1 MYLIQTVQ
9 TTWRPQLPLPKE
21 LQLTDE
27 RHNDTKLI
35 STKADIHYTQNY
47 EENYQPAAGAAEEE
61 QEQEQQQ
68 MDRLRGNHGGSI
80 GGSSQQLSH
89 KQKWSFGRLFRGKKK
104 DAAECSPSSSE
115 EDRKAGFV
123 PTQRQSTGSG
133 KPKGK
138 PGKST
143 ASRGSSRYEEQAPPP
158 PPPHPSHSIDN
169 EFFLPVETIQQQPE
183 PYYQNQ
189 PGPSY
194 YHRSMSNSLDRRGL
208 MQQQL
213 QPHPQHMAGKS
224 RSAQRKPPGVHHSS
238 AEEEL
243 ISLNSSTFSKYRSD
257 ESIHSGGHALMQGSA
272 QSQCPSQSQNSRRSR
287 AARNER
293 YYKRLSRDG
302 EQSHG
307 GVPPLPNS
315 QRYKTQPLPL
325 SIYQPSAAYV
335 QWQPQQQ
342 PQQQQQQ
349 QQQQRPL
356 QNTIQSD
363 GKRSIS
369 YDSHIHLQNVN
380 GRMQSKPLPPP
391 PPPRDPLRRVH
402 AVGSSSGDLRPVS
415 YAFDHSGRCVS
426 DDRIWQPAPHYQSV
440 HSLNS
445 QPSSSIASAPP
456 VSQQQHHRR
465 FITRSERNANP
476 GKQSLPNGIDFHYV
490 ADATPRSRKPIHMM
504 EADKQEATPPSSG
517 MLRTSKS
524 GLPTAAAAAAP
535 QPILKPRSI
544 SSSRLSEMRGGYPM
558 PMYSEVLKPKRTAA
572 PAPAVNALPDQD
584 TVVCGSL
591 QIKPNYVEIRHRDV
605 VHKTNS
611 MPHHYQRRSG
621 EDLPNK
627 YEEYVAEKREQHQQA
642 PPPVYPERKQ
652 SLPAAAPVYFPRKKP
667 ANLEEAIN
675 ELEAIY
681 KSLGLTEPQEPKA
694 EMPQMEPP
702 AAPKLR
708 VPTPSDFEKFALAH
722 ADEYDDE
729 DSPTGEPDPVRDD
742 VAYRNL
748 QLANLQ
754 HRSSERQPPFGIPV
768 GPIVPAPQSDYLHVE
783 PIRVIKKKKSTSPDI
798 VKDDLAVRALRKDPP
813 GPKSSFHYPMQKKQ
827 RATRT
832 QSANIYNLIHRDA
845 AKPSGGDLRSY
856 MELTKSIERAGSMSN
871 LQAEATSDIPAT
883 LDLLRKLKAQDEE
896 MEAVQKKAHAIPFRH
911 PSQGGAIAHLP
922 ERLISKEEAPKAPPV
937 AAPRKSLTP
946 EPHLDDALNKIA
958 QDAQASS
965 LKLSQELH
973 ELRREALIT
982 AARPKLNAE
991 QQKLE
996 NELQEI
1002 DAVSKAAKRCGQ
1014 MLLDNLPDA
1023 GQEEE
1028 YQMQPQR
1035 KLHKEGKLIRAIDEV
1050 SEAANAVCEKILKDI
1065 VTTEPPVIVHEARQV
1080 KQPTGA
1086 AQTEHLVM
1094 PNLIKKL
1101 DPIQSEKMEHIA
1113 RRCMRQL
1120 SELAEAPQP
1129 DYDNLPAACNINA
1142 APATDAAGADATL
1155 ISTVPETLEE
1165 IDKIMQ
1171 ECERQAKGST
1181 AGSGSTTDDQRTTA
1195 PSITSGSNSNSH
1207 SGGGSSCPPNVSTTA
1222 SSFSSSSDCLA
1233 KSSSPSTAS
1242 RLLSSSITSFNPYSS
1257 SDYIKSQSS
1266 DYHAPSTDPIKTFST
1281 TSYDVQSTT
1290 ANNTTNS
1297 TMSTTNNTNTISS
1310 CTTNLRETNP
1320 ETTASCSSVS
1330 PQPLQLTP
1338 VRGTSSSPS
1347 QYNSSEE
1354 LAAIFGIEEQPKQRK
1369 NRQQQQQQQQ
1379 QHTGKGDAQG
1389 SPAAAR
1395 RASTASTAFAS
1406 ASATTNAPAMP
1417 PATATTSSATNR
1429 VLNVASDVT
1438 TSPTSSNTSSND
1450 SASNCSSICNYKLE
1464 TIPEQEQ
1471 DVDQDMEDNSLK
1483 LSPNFNRI
1491 YASKIRIVMDDEQPL
1506 VLEEEAEISTLSEAV
1521 VDVETHFDSLSS
1533 LEEEVSSNPDS
1544 GNVSLTDYPLG
1555 GNQNQHANASLELQ
1569 TTYNSRFEVREH
1581 YVSEVSI
1588 SASEESTTDEEEQ
1601 TDTDKTVRVRDL
1613 NAREDGFPRLP
1624 TEEEL
1629 LESLREE
1636 LELNE
1641 RAAESVEV
1649 SEEFS
1654 GVTELRIEEDAL
1666 TDDSLEEDIVI
1677 EIQISSSEATDTEE
1691 SEESLES
1698 DVQLD
1703 EAISLSEEVY
1713 KLACETLKIQ
1723 EITLD
1728 ERKFDEETLNERK
1741 LNEDTIDESELDEE
1755 HLDEKNLNKQK
1766 YDEEQLDETLLNDC
1780 RFVLEEVELSLKET
1794 EEILEQIEPNATEF
1808 NELSL
1813 DECDSVMQFP
1823 RHKSIVYE
1831 TPALNLSI
1839 SEVKLNYETKVGEEM
1854 EAEHQTPVAD
1864 EANQSIDSENDDDIP
1879 INDTSARNENEPLEK
1894 QGKSSGDVSETRKGL
1909 PAAAEE
1915 EEEEQPT
1922 TSSKALS
1929 VFGEVRTV
1937 APAEGAA
1944 AAAVGG
1950 AAARGGLTTLEHVFV
1965 ACTVGLI
1972 TPNDLL
1978 TLCLIVIGVII
1989 IIAIALAA

>member
-27 RHNDTKLI
+27 RHNDTKVI

-47 EENYQPAAGAAEEE
+47 DDNYQPAAAAAAAAAEGED
-61 QEQEQQQ
+61 QEQME
-68 MDRLRGNHGGSI
+68 RLRGNHGGSI

-123 PTQRQSTGSG
+123 PSQRQSTGSG

-138 PGKST
+138 PGKSSAT
-143 ASRGSSRYEEQAPPP
+143 RGSSSRYEEQAPPP
-158 PPPHPSHSIDN
+158 PPPHPPQSIDH

-189 PGPSY
+189 PGPGY

-208 MQQQL
+208 MQQHT
-213 QPHPQHMAGKS
+213 QPHGPHGQMGAKS
-224 RSAQRKPPGVHHSS
+224 RSAQRKPPGAHHSS

-257 ESIHSGGHALMQGSA
+257 ESIHSGGQALMQGHST
-272 QSQCPSQSQNSRRSR
+272 QSQCQNSRRSR

-307 GVPPLPNS
+307 GVPPLPNP

-342 PQQQQQQ
+342 QQQQQPKP
-349 QQQQRPL
+349 PL
-356 QNTIQSD
+356 QNTIQND

-445 QPSSSIASAPP
+445 QPGSSIASAPP
-456 VSQQQHHRR
+456 VSQQQQHQQHHRR

-524 GLPTAAAAAAP
+524 GLPTATAAAAQ
-535 QPILKPRSI
+535 QPIVKPRSM
-544 SSSRLSEMRGGYPM
+544 SSSRLSELRGGYPM
-558 PMYSEVLKPKRTAA
+558 PMYSEVLKPKRTQAA
-572 PAPAVNALPDQD
+572 PAAPANPLPDQD

-591 QIKPNYVEIRHRDV
+591 QIKPNYVEIRHRD

-642 PPPVYPERKQ
+642 PPPVYPERKP
-652 SLPAAAPVYFPRKKP
+652 SLPAATAPLYFPRKKP

-681 KSLGLTEPQEPKA
+681 KSLGLTEPQESKA
-694 EMPQMEPP
+694 EMPEAHRKMPEMPETS
-702 AAPKLR
+702 ATPKMR

-754 HRSSERQPPFGIPV
+754 HHRSTERQPPFGIPV

-871 LQAEATSDIPAT
+871 LQAEATNDIPAT

-896 MEAVQKKAHAIPFRH
+896 MEAVQKKAHGIPFRH

-922 ERLISKEEAPKAPPV
+922 ERLNIKEEPAPKAPPV

-965 LKLSQELH
+965 IKLSQELH

-1023 GQEEE
+1023 GPEAE

-1080 KQPTGA
+1080 KQPTGG
-1086 AQTEHLVM
+1086 AQGEQLVM

-1129 DYDNLPAACNINA
+1129 DYDNLPAA
-1142 APATDAAGADATL
+1142 
-1155 ISTVPETLEE
+1155 
-1165 IDKIMQ
+1165 
-1171 ECERQAKGST
+1171 
-1181 AGSGSTTDDQRTTA
+1181 
-1195 PSITSGSNSNSH
+1195 
-1207 SGGGSSCPPNVSTTA
+1207 
-1222 SSFSSSSDCLA
+1222 
-1233 KSSSPSTAS
+1233 
-1242 RLLSSSITSFNPYSS
+1242 
-1257 SDYIKSQSS
+1257 
-1266 DYHAPSTDPIKTFST
+1266 
-1281 TSYDVQSTT
+1281 
-1290 ANNTTNS
+1290 
-1297 TMSTTNNTNTISS
+1297 
-1310 CTTNLRETNP
+1310 
-1320 ETTASCSSVS
+1320 
-1330 PQPLQLTP
+1330 
-1338 VRGTSSSPS
+1338 
-1347 QYNSSEE
+1347 
-1354 LAAIFGIEEQPKQRK
+1354 
-1369 NRQQQQQQQQ
+1369 
-1379 QHTGKGDAQG
+1379 
-1389 SPAAAR
+1389 
-1395 RASTASTAFAS
+1395 
-1406 ASATTNAPAMP
+1406 
-1417 PATATTSSATNR
+1417 
-1429 VLNVASDVT
+1429 
-1438 TSPTSSNTSSND
+1438 
-1450 SASNCSSICNYKLE
+1450 
-1464 TIPEQEQ
+1464 
-1471 DVDQDMEDNSLK
+1471 
-1483 LSPNFNRI
+1483 
-1491 YASKIRIVMDDEQPL
+1491 
-1506 VLEEEAEISTLSEAV
+1506 
-1521 VDVETHFDSLSS
+1521 
-1533 LEEEVSSNPDS
+1533 
-1544 GNVSLTDYPLG
+1544 
-1555 GNQNQHANASLELQ
+1555 
-1569 TTYNSRFEVREH
+1569 
-1581 YVSEVSI
+1581 
-1588 SASEESTTDEEEQ
+1588 
-1601 TDTDKTVRVRDL
+1601 
-1613 NAREDGFPRLP
+1613 
-1624 TEEEL
+1624 
-1629 LESLREE
+1629 
-1636 LELNE
+1636 
-1641 RAAESVEV
+1641 
-1649 SEEFS
+1649 
-1654 GVTELRIEEDAL
+1654 
-1666 TDDSLEEDIVI
+1666 
-1677 EIQISSSEATDTEE
+1677 
-1691 SEESLES
+1691 
-1698 DVQLD
+1698 
-1703 EAISLSEEVY
+1703 
-1713 KLACETLKIQ
+1713 
-1723 EITLD
+1723 
-1728 ERKFDEETLNERK
+1728 
-1741 LNEDTIDESELDEE
+1741 
-1755 HLDEKNLNKQK
+1755 
-1766 YDEEQLDETLLNDC
+1766 
-1780 RFVLEEVELSLKET
+1780 
-1794 EEILEQIEPNATEF
+1794 
-1808 NELSL
+1808 
-1813 DECDSVMQFP
+1813 
-1823 RHKSIVYE
+1823 
-1831 TPALNLSI
+1831 
-1839 SEVKLNYETKVGEEM
+1839 
-1854 EAEHQTPVAD
+1854 
-1864 EANQSIDSENDDDIP
+1864 
-1879 INDTSARNENEPLEK
+1879 
-1894 QGKSSGDVSETRKGL
+1894 
-1909 PAAAEE
+1909 
-1915 EEEEQPT
+1915 
-1922 TSSKALS
+1922 
-1929 VFGEVRTV
+1929 
-1937 APAEGAA
+1937 
-1944 AAAVGG
+1944 
-1950 AAARGGLTTLEHVFV
+1950 
-1965 ACTVGLI
+1965 
-1972 TPNDLL
+1972 
-1978 TLCLIVIGVII
+1978 
-1989 IIAIALAA
+1989 